1 MVRIKLVAISVIH
14 VLAVFLN
21 PNHTFIKLN
30 LEYFIAKRLI
40 NAKDYKSSISAPIIK
55 LRFLPLR
62 SEWLWWLCLW
72 LRESVCNKKSE
83 KNFAFNGHIII
94 SNNDNNQSEVA
105 LVPISKKQ
113 DFYPKFDVVEGQPYS
128 GYRQ

>member
-40 NAKDYKSSISAPIIK
+40 NAKDIK
-55 LRFLPLR
+55 VVYLRLL
-62 SEWLWWLCLW
+62 
-72 LRESVCNKKSE
+72 
-83 KNFAFNGHIII
+83 
-94 SNNDNNQSEVA
+94 
-105 LVPISKKQ
+105 
-113 DFYPKFDVVEGQPYS
+113 
-128 GYRQ
+128 